1 VIEALVSGKVFG
13 VPVQRISKAGRPF
26 VTGKM
31 RIATGNGE
39 SAFIGLVAFSDSAT
53 AALSALSD
61 GDGCSV
67 AGTLTVGAFMHKD
80 GTPRPALDLVAH
92 LVLTAYHLGR
102 KRKAMLP
109 PDTSQERDEQLP
121 GDEPSNTAPA
131 PHSPREPEL
140 NDALP
145 F

>member
-1 VIEALVSGKVFG
+1 MIDALVAGKLYG
-13 VPVQRISKAGRPF
+13 APVERTSKAGRPF

-31 RIATGNGE
+31 RVATGNGE
-39 SAFIGLVAFSDSAT
+39 SLFVGLVAFSDSAI
-53 AALSALSD
+53 AALLALAD

-67 AGTLTVGAFMHKD
+67 AGTLTASAFLHKD
-80 GTPRPALDLVAH
+80 GMPRPALDMVVSH
-92 LVLTAYHLGR
+92 VLSAYSVGR

-109 PDTSQERDEQLP
+109 SDAVQTQEESPQAAADESAGAAQH
-121 GDEPSNTAPA
+121 E
-131 PHSPREPEL
+131 EF